1 MVNQKFHLELL
12 IGFVTNYSKKNN
24 IMMNG
29 VNKTSIFIYL
39 DYKSQLKAY
48 SKNNLILL

>member
-12 IGFVTNYSKKNN
+12 IGLGQIIQKNN

-48 SKNNLILL
+48 SKTI